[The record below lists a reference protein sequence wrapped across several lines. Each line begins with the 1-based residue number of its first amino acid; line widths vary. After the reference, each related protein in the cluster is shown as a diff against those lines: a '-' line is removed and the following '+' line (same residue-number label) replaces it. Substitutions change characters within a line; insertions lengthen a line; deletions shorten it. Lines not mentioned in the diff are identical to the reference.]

1 MISTPDRLEAVLLID
16 EAVSAGARKARACHE
31 AGITLRTLQR
41 WRQEGAVK
49 FDGRPVA
56 DRAAPPN
63 KLSQAERAEVLAVAN
78 TPRFTSL
85 PPTQIVPILADEG
98 RYVASESSFY
108 RILREEDQQHHRG
121 RAASPQARV
130 VPRNSRERA
139 QSVVGLGHHLL
150 ASPDHRDVLLPLPR
164 ARCVLPQ
171 DRGARGARGGVV
183 ATRRAPDRM
192 RGGARRSGGR
202 RARPAPGQ
210 RQSHEGLDLR
220 CQGRG
225 AGGDAL
231 LQPTRGQ

>member
-108 RILREEDQQHHRG
+108 RLLREADQLHITGDGPG
-121 RAASPQARV
+121 RLRLAPCRATAQQRPISSGPGTSPIFRDRSWGCSSSSTSCLMCTPARSW
-130 VPRNSRERA
+130 RTRCTGRSRP
-139 QSVVGLGHHLL
+139 HT
-150 ASPDHRDVLLPLPR
+150 PR
-164 ARCVLPQ
+164 A
-171 DRGARGARGGVV
+171 
-183 ATRRAPDRM
+183 
-192 RGGARRSGGR
+192 
-202 RARPAPGQ
+202 
-210 RQSHEGLDLR
+210 
-220 CQGRG
+220 
-225 AGGDAL
+225 
-231 LQPTRGQ
+231 